1 MTIRHY
7 HDFVIFTDDV
17 KKDRQ
22 KRVRSFTVRVFDS
35 PVGQGEKKERVRVPD
50 KVFGGTVDW
59 IEALRML
66 ETRDLDQKVDKQMEL
81 GEVLAGLL
89 LPEYARELFE
99 KSLAWLGEDEGI
111 RLRLRLAD
119 ELLTWPWEYMY
130 IQDMRGERKPSS
142 FLALDVRISIA
153 RHQAIAL
160 PVQWFGGADRRRI
173 VVAMASPE
181 PHAEYRKLVNLPKEQ
196 RAIRAALS
204 NLPGLEVEYLPEYDG
219 AYDDGIPGAGLS
231 DVMKALSQPTDVFH
245 FGGHGEFLK
254 QLGPGGEDIMG
265 QGGIILADRENQAVP
280 LPGDRLMEILRGKG
294 VRLVVLGAC
303 ETARRDTFHVWSSVA
318 ASLLRGG
325 IPAVVAMQFSIQDDL
340 AAAFMAD
347 FYEALVAGKQ
357 IDEALALGRAAIRA
371 EALNG
376 RRDIRDWGVPA
387 LYLGTPHG
395 RVFNP
400 VSDEQALQEA
410 ERRTRRRFDQHMAA
424 VATTGRVVGAVT
436 KDVEVD
442 EVEVIQ
448 RVDQDLEGLLIG
460 TYSVDFRGDQI
471 TVRQELDRVTG
482 VVIGGVLTGKQGW
495 EALDAMLEQ
504 AFRPER
510 PVGGA
515 PAPGGEAEQRLCPQC
530 QKPVQEDW
538 TVCPYCQADLRPE
551 TTCPNCGNAVEPDWA
566 VCPYCRTSLR

>member
-1 MTIRHY
+1 MTIRYY

-22 KRVRSFTVRVFDS
+22 GRVHSFTVRVFDS
-35 PVGQGEKKERVRVPD
+35 PVGQGEKKERVRVPE

-66 ETRDLDQKVDKQMEL
+66 ETRDLDQEVDKQMEL

-89 LPEYARELFE
+89 LPEYARELF
-99 KSLAWLGEDEGI
+99 KRSLAWLGEDEGI
-111 RLRLRLAD
+111 RLRLRLVD

-160 PVQWFGGADRRRI
+160 PVQWFGAADSRRV

-181 PHAEYRKLVNLPKEQ
+181 PYTEYRKLVNLPTEQ
-196 RAIRAALS
+196 RAIRAALAG
-204 NLPGLEVEYLPEYDG
+204 LPGLEVEYLPEYDG
-219 AYDDGIPGAGLS
+219 DHGGDISGAALR
-231 DVMKALSQPTDVFH
+231 DVMKALSQPSDIFH

-265 QGGIILADRENQAVP
+265 EGGIILVDRENQAVP

-325 IPAVVAMQFSIQDDL
+325 IPAVLAMQFSIQDDL

-376 RRDIRDWGVPA
+376 RRDIRDWGVPV
-387 LYLGTPHG
+387 LYLRTPHG

-400 VSDEQALQEA
+400 VSDERALQEA
-410 ERRTRRRFDQHMAA
+410 EKRTKRRFDQHMAR

-442 EVEVIQ
+442 EVEVVQ
-448 RVDQDLEGLLIG
+448 RVDQDVDGLLIG

-471 TVRQELDRVTG
+471 TVQQEADTVKG
-482 VVIGGVLTGKQGW
+482 VMIGGMLTGQQGW
-495 EALDAMLEQ
+495 ESLDALLKQ
-504 AFRPER
+504 SFRPER
-510 PVGGA
+510 LVGDG
-515 PAPGGEAEQRLCPQC
+515 PSQGGEAGQRRCPEC
-530 QKPVQEDW
+530 EEPVQEDW
-538 TVCPYCQADLRPE
+538 SVCPYCQADLRSEPACPE
-551 TTCPNCGNAVEPDWA
+551 CGNTVEPDWA
-566 VCPYCRTSLR
+566 VCP

>member
-35 PVGQGEKKERVRVPD
+35 PVGQGEKKERVRVPE

-66 ETRDLDQKVDKQMEL
+66 ETRDLDQEVDKQMEL

-89 LPEYARELFE
+89 LPEYARELF
-99 KSLAWLGEDEGI
+99 KRSLAWLGEDEGI
-111 RLRLRLAD
+111 RLRLRLVD

-160 PVQWFGGADRRRI
+160 PVQWFGPADRRRV

-181 PHAEYRKLVNLPKEQ
+181 PYTEYRKLVNLPKEQ
-196 RAIRAALS
+196 RAIRAALAG
-204 NLPGLEVEYLPEYDG
+204 LPGLEVEYLPEYDG
-219 AYDDGIPGAGLS
+219 DHGDGIAGAGLR
-231 DVMKALSQPTDVFH
+231 DVMKALSRPSDIFH

-254 QLGPGGEDIMG
+254 RLGPGGEDIMG
-265 QGGIILADRENQAVP
+265 EGGIILVDRENQAVP

-347 FYEALVAGKQ
+347 FYEALIAGKQ

-376 RRDIRDWGVPA
+376 RRDIRDWGVPV
-387 LYLGTPHG
+387 LYLRTPHG

-400 VSDEQALQEA
+400 VSDSQALQEA
-410 ERRTRRRFDQHMAA
+410 EKRTQRRFDQHVAA

-442 EVEVIQ
+442 EVEVVQ
-448 RVDQDLEGLLIG
+448 RVDQDVDGLLIG
-460 TYSVDFRGDQI
+460 AYSVDFRGDQI
-471 TVRQELDRVTG
+471 TVQQKAGTVKGLM
-482 VVIGGVLTGKQGW
+482 IGGVLTGRQGW
-495 EALDAMLEQ
+495 ESLDAMLKQ
-504 AFRPER
+504 SFQPER
-510 PVGGA
+510 LIGGA
-515 PAPGGEAEQRLCPQC
+515 PSQGGEAEQRSCPHC
-530 QKPVQEDW
+530 QEPVEEGWKACPACGKPLPSGSACPKCGEPVEDEW
-538 TVCPYCQADLRPE
+538 KACPS
-551 TTCPNCGNAVEPDWA
+551 CG
-566 VCPYCRTSLR
+566 TSLQ